1 MKNRYVSALLVLVF
15 VYLSTKALEAA
26 SNAASFHQH
35 VRWDAIFIYEG
46 ILLLIATL
54 LLVLSLIS
62 KIK

>member
-15 VYLSTKALEAA
+15 VYLTTKALEAA
-26 SNAASFHQH
+26 SAAASFHQH
-35 VRWDAIFIYEG
+35 VRWDAVFIYEG